1 MVAEMPQ
8 SAIGIR
14 PRVLYGHLNVFNLR
28 SIKMTK
34 FLVALSATALIASA
48 TVASAGGLSE
58 PVPDNT
64 VVPAGPSSSLPLWAV
79 LGGVIVAGA
88 VLSAGGSTD

>member
-1 MVAEMPQ
+1 
-8 SAIGIR
+8 
-14 PRVLYGHLNVFNLR
+14 
-28 SIKMTK
+28 MTK

-79 LGGVIVAGA
+79 LGGVLVVGA
-88 VLSAGGSTD
+88 VLAASDTSGE